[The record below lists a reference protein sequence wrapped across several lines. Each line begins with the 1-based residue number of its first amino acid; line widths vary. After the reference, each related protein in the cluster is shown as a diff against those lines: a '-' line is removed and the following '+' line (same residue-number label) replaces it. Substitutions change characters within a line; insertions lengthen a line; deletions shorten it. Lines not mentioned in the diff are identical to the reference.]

1 MTKRITVSVL
11 SLLAAT
17 TASPS
22 TAQEA
27 TAQSNARGSL
37 IANQFICV
45 FDSSVAQSAVSSETA
60 KAVGREL
67 GQILHTYRHAIRGFA
82 VRLPASPQGASPA
95 IQRLQENN
103 PKIAQCIPDG
113 ITRAAQGRPG
123 GGGGST
129 GQSAPWGVSR
139 VGGPGNGSSLSSK
152 AWVIDSGID
161 LDHPDL
167 NVDTVNDRDFI
178 DSDDVA
184 DDGNGHGTHVA
195 GIIGAKN
202 NSIGVV
208 GVAAG
213 VTVVPIRVLNNSGV
227 GPDSG
232 VIAGIDYAVNLA
244 LPGHVI
250 NLSLVADAVDPVMDA
265 AVRGAAALGILVT
278 IAAGNN
284 GANAANYSPGRT
296 GGSTDHPGIYTVS
309 AFGSRDTWARFSNY
323 GNPPIIYAE
332 PGVDIRSTDKNG
344 GYSLKSGTSMAAPHL
359 AGILLLNAAGPADGG
374 NVKRDPDGSPD
385 KIGIR

>member
-1 MTKRITVSVL
+1 MTKRTAFSVL
-11 SLLAAT
+11 SLLVAT

-22 TAQEA
+22 SAQEA
-27 TAQSNARGSL
+27 TAQSNARGSMN
-37 IANQFICV
+37 AHQFICA
-45 FDSSVAQSAVSSETA
+45 FDNSVAEGVVGPEAA

-67 GQILHTYRHAIRGFA
+67 GQILHTYRHSIRGFA
-82 VRLPASPQGASPA
+82 VRLPASPQGASAA
-95 IQRLQENN
+95 IQRLKENN
-103 PKIAQCIPDG
+103 PKITQCVPDG

-123 GGGGST
+123 GGGGPAA
-129 GQSAPWGVSR
+129 GQSTPWGVSR

-178 DSDDVA
+178 DGDDVA
-184 DDGNGHGTHVA
+184 DDGYGHGTHVA

-202 NSIGVV
+202 NTIGVV

-213 VTVVPIRVLNNSGV
+213 ATVVPIRVLNNSGV

-232 VIAGIDYAVNLA
+232 VIAGIDYAAGLA
-244 LPGHVI
+244 VPGDVI

-265 AVRGAAALGILVT
+265 AVQGAAAKGILVT

-284 GANAANYSPGRT
+284 GANAVNYSPGRT
-296 GGSTDHPGIYTVS
+296 DGSGIYTVS

-323 GNPPIIYAE
+323 GNPPVDYAE
-332 PGVDIRSTDKNG
+332 PGVDIQSTDKNG
-344 GYSLKSGTSMAAPHL
+344 GYSMKSGTSMAAPHL
-359 AGILLLNAAGPADGG
+359 AGILLLNAAGPAVGG
-374 NVKRDPDGSPD
+374 NVKRDPDGTAD

>member
-1 MTKRITVSVL
+1 MTRCTAFFVL
-11 SLLAAT
+11 PLLAAT

-27 TAQSNARGSL
+27 TAQSNARGS
-37 IANQFICV
+37 INANQFICS
-45 FDSSVAQSAVSSETA
+45 FDSSVAEIAVDSEAA

-67 GQILHTYRHAIRGFA
+67 GQVLHTYRHTIRGFA
-82 VRLPASPQGASPA
+82 VRLPASPHGASAA
-95 IQRLQENN
+95 IQRLKKNN
-103 PKIAQCIPDG
+103 PRIAQCVADG

-129 GQSAPWGVSR
+129 TGQSTPWGVSR
-139 VGGPGNGSSLSSK
+139 VGGPGNGSSLSTK

-167 NVDTVNDRDFI
+167 NVDTVNDYDFI
-178 DSDDVA
+178 DGDDVA
-184 DDGNGHGTHVA
+184 DDGYGHGTHVA

-202 NSIGVV
+202 NTIGVV

-213 VTVVPIRVLNNSGV
+213 VKVIPIRVLNNFGV

-232 VIAGIDYAVNLA
+232 VIAGIDYAAGLA
-244 LPGHVI
+244 GSGDVI
-250 NLSLVADAVDPVMDA
+250 NLSLIADALDPVMDA
-265 AVRGAAALGILVT
+265 AVANAAAKGILVT
-278 IAAGNN
+278 IAAGNS

-296 GGSTDHPGIYTVS
+296 EGSGIYTVS

-323 GNPPIIYAE
+323 GNPPVDYAE
-332 PGVDIRSTDKNG
+332 PGVDIRSTDKGG
-344 GYSLKSGTSMAAPHL
+344 GYSTKSGTSMAAPHL
-359 AGILLLNAAGPADGG
+359 AGILLLNAAGPVVGG
-374 NVKRDPDGSPD
+374 NVKRDPDGTPD
-385 KIGIR
+385 KIGIK